1 MPKYIHVGSLCK
13 NVLYFSK
20 GIPQHKT
27 PGNQE
32 KDRVRVSANITLPE
46 DILIELRLSS
56 KAYDGR
62 INQDA
67 DRAKAAAAAAAAAA
81 KADAA
86 KTHDDAIT
94 AAEAACLCHLST

>member
-20 GIPQHKT
+20 GIPEHKT

-32 KDRVRVSANITLPE
+32 KARVRVSANSTLPE

-62 INQDA
+62 INQDVE
-67 DRAKAAAAAAAAAA
+67 RAKAAAAAAAAA

-94 AAEAACLCHLST
+94 AAEAACLFHLST

>member
-1 MPKYIHVGSLCK
+1 M
-13 NVLYFSK
+13 YFSK
-20 GIPQHKT
+20 GIPEHKT

-32 KDRVRVSANITLPE
+32 KARVRISANSTLPK

-67 DRAKAAAAAAAAAA
+67 DRAKAAAAAAA

-94 AAEAACLCHLST
+94 ATEAACLFHLST

>member
-20 GIPQHKT
+20 GIPEHKT

-32 KDRVRVSANITLPE
+32 KARVRVSANSTLPE

-67 DRAKAAAAAAAAAA
+67 DRAKAAAAAA